1 MIRVGIVGFGFMGR
15 MHYRNWLNV
24 AGAELVAVQDVAIED
39 VKSRLAATGNIAGAA
54 DTIDLVRVRL
64 FSDFDAMLAEMKLDA
79 VSITVPTYLH
89 ATLAERAL
97 KAGVHVLCEKP
108 MALTLPECDRMIAA
122 ATSAGK
128 WLQIGQCIRFWPEYV
143 VAREIIQSGKYGA
156 LLAASFRRL
165 SSLPNWNPDKW
176 FADEHRSGGVALDLH
191 CHDTDYVHYLL
202 GVPRAVFSVMDGG
215 RRHMQAQY
223 LYDNDMAVSAE
234 ASWAM
239 SPSFGFEMSFN
250 IVLERATLQFDCTRN
265 PAFRVCP
272 TDGAPFTPELLPG
285 DGYSREIEHFAAVVC
300 GKPVPEVLTAGQA
313 RETIRI
319 VLAEKDSAQRKEI
332 VRL

>member
-54 DTIDLVRVRL
+54 DTIDLGRVRL

-143 VAREIIQSGKYGA
+143 AAREIIQSGKYGA

-215 RRHMQAQY
+215 RRHMQTQY

-272 TDGAPFTPELLPG
+272 ADGAPFTPELLPG